1 MNSVSPG
8 HFAKAKPG
16 GQLIYVY
23 AVDESSVYY
32 LTIGKIGT
40 GLKGIRQISALA
52 ESAKWDAIDRPSDMQ
67 VWAAI
72 SEALGPDWDHI
83 MI

>member
-32 LTIGKIGT
+32 LTISQIGT
-40 GLKGIRQISALA
+40 GLKGIRQISAIA
-52 ESAKWDAIDRPSDMQ
+52 ESAKWDAMDRPSDMR
-67 VWAAI
+67 VWVAI
-72 SEALGPDWDHI
+72 SEALGPEWDHI